1 MVGGDW
7 GKSETMLD
15 DTNHMARALTLAAR
29 GRGAT
34 SPNPMVGAV
43 VVDDEGVVVGRG
55 SHEFAG
61 GPHAEIHALRDAG
74 DRARGA
80 TLYCTL
86 EPCCHTGRTGPCAPR
101 VVEAGIRRA
110 VIAIEDPNPVVAGRG
125 IAHLKAHGVDV
136 TVGVGRGEAASLNRA
151 FFTVIEKRR
160 PFVTVKVAL
169 SLDGCVAA
177 APGTRTRLTSE
188 AANRRVHFER
198 AEVDAIGVGSGTILA
213 DDPLLTARGVY
224 RRRPLVRVIFDRR
237 LRTPPDANVLST
249 LDDGPVIIVT
259 SAAAAAG
266 APQAAE
272 RLRQAGARLQV
283 HETDQDGWLLLG
295 PGLERL
301 AGEGVGSI
309 VLEGGPILHRSAWDE
324 GVVDRVEMIV
334 TPHTTGPSGVP
345 WMPYDSFK
353 MADLSQVTTEP
364 LGADVLIVGLVTNR

>member
-1 MVGGDW
+1 MSADRQY
-7 GKSETMLD
+7 
-15 DTNHMARALTLAAR
+15 MARALTLAER
-29 GRGAT
+29 GRGTT

-74 DRARGA
+74 DRAKGA
-80 TLYCTL
+80 TLYGTL
-86 EPCCHTGRTGPCAPR
+86 EPCSHTGRTGPCAPR

-110 VIAIEDPNPVVAGRG
+110 VIAIEDPNPLVAGRG
-125 IAHLKAHGVDV
+125 IAHLEQHGVEV
-136 TVGVGRGEAASLNRA
+136 TVGVGRNEAAALNRA

-160 PFVTVKVAL
+160 PFVTMKIAL
-169 SLDGCVAA
+169 SLDGCVASQ
-177 APGTRTRLTSE
+177 PGTRTNLTGE

-224 RRRPLVRVIFDRR
+224 RRRPLVRVVFDGR

-249 LDDGPVIIVT
+249 LDHGPVIIVT
-259 SAAAAAG
+259 SSIAVARAH
-266 APQAAE
+266 QAAE
-272 RLRQAGARLQV
+272 RLRAAGALLQV
-283 HETDQDGWLLLG
+283 HDTDQDGWLPLA
-295 PGLERL
+295 PALERL
-301 AGEGVGSI
+301 VSDGVGSI

-334 TPHTTGPSGVP
+334 TPHTVGPAGVP
-345 WMPYDSFK
+345 WMPYDSFR
-353 MADLSQVTTEP
+353 ASDLVEVTTEQV
-364 LGADVLIVGLVTNR
+364 GADILITGLVAAR